1 MEKWFVINKGA
12 DFEKLGKE
20 FGISPVTARL
30 IRNREVIGEAA
41 FERYLN
47 GSLKDLYDP
56 HLLKD
61 ADRLTDILKVKI
73 EEQKPIRIIGDYD
86 IDGVMSTYI
95 LYRGIKHCGGNVST
109 QIPDRMKDGYGINE
123 NLIDQAKRDGMDTIL
138 TCDNGIAAISE
149 IAHAKELGMT
159 VLVTDH
165 HEIPY
170 TEENGE
176 KQFLRSNA
184 DAIVNPKQQEC
195 AYPFKE
201 LCGAAVAW
209 KVLQVLY
216 EKMGFALE
224 ETYEFLEN
232 VAFATVG
239 DVMDLT
245 DENRIL
251 VKEGLNRIHRTKNP
265 GMRALIFQNHL
276 EPEQINA
283 YHFGFVLGP
292 CINASGR
299 LDTAKLSLSLF
310 LQGEEEAAKTAREL
324 VELNQQRKD
333 MTADGVEEAK
343 RVVEEH
349 YMSDKVL
356 VIYLP
361 QVHESLAGIIAGRI
375 REAYHKPVFV
385 LTKAEEGVK
394 GSGRSIEEYS
404 MYEELCKCRELLE
417 KFGGHPMAGSERI
430 GFANSKAGLLE
441 NAYYILAP
449 APQVPAAKIAEFQ
462 GLVTSMGAIPLQ
474 VESQKH
480 DYVTAAVSHLP
491 HIVAA
496 ALVHLVQDH
505 DDAQGLM
512 KSIAAGGFKDITR
525 IASSSP
531 VMWEQ
536 ICMTNTEN
544 ILVLLKRYI
553 TSLESICDTLENH
566 NGDAI
571 YKMFEESGKY
581 RSTFPNRGQGPIE
594 RDYSFCV
601 DVLDEPGSISVLSAI
616 LAAKGISV
624 KNIGINHS
632 REEGEGALR
641 ISFYKEDKK
650 NEAAELLRSHNY
662 VLTK

>member
-1 MEKWFVINKGA
+1 MKTIGFIG
-12 DFEKLGKE
+12 LGLIGGSIAKAIRKYHE
-20 FGISPVTARL
+20 DYRLLAYDQDRETLAAAVSSNMIDAVCEEHDERFRSCDYIFLCAPVSH
-30 IRNREVIGEAA
+30 NDE
-41 FERYLN
+41 N
-47 GSLKDLYDP
+47 
-56 HLLKD
+56 LLKILSYRKKD
-61 ADRLTDILKVKI
+61 CILTDVGSVKT
-73 EEQKPIRIIGDYD
+73 PIN
-86 IDGVMSTYI
+86 S
-95 LYRGIKHCGGNVST
+95 
-109 QIPDRMKDGYGINE
+109 
-123 NLIDQAKRDGMDTIL
+123 LIH
-138 TCDNGIAAISE
+138 S
-149 IAHAKELGMT
+149 LG
-159 VLVTDH
+159 
-165 HEIPY
+165 
-170 TEENGE
+170 
-176 KQFLRSNA
+176 
-184 DAIVNPKQQEC
+184 
-195 AYPFKE
+195 
-201 LCGAAVAW
+201 
-209 KVLQVLY
+209 
-216 EKMGFALE
+216 
-224 ETYEFLEN
+224 
-232 VAFATVG
+232 
-239 DVMDLT
+239 LT
-245 DENRIL
+245 DCFI
-251 VKEGLNRIHRTKNP
+251 
-265 GMRALIFQNHL
+265 
-276 EPEQINA
+276 
-283 YHFGFVLGP
+283 
-292 CINASGR
+292 
-299 LDTAKLSLSLF
+299 
-310 LQGEEEAAKTAREL
+310 
-324 VELNQQRKD
+324 
-333 MTADGVEEAK
+333 
-343 RVVEEH
+343 
-349 YMSDKVL
+349 
-356 VIYLP
+356 
-361 QVHESLAGIIAGRI
+361 
-375 REAYHKPVFV
+375 
-385 LTKAEEGVK
+385 
-394 GSGRSIEEYS
+394 
-404 MYEELCKCRELLE
+404 
-417 KFGGHPMAGSERI
+417 GGHPMAGSERI

>member
-1 MEKWFVINKGA
+1 M
-12 DFEKLGKE
+12 
-20 FGISPVTARL
+20 
-30 IRNREVIGEAA
+30 
-41 FERYLN
+41 
-47 GSLKDLYDP
+47 
-56 HLLKD
+56 KD
-61 ADRLTDILKVKI
+61 ADCLTDILKVKI

-95 LYRGIKHCGGNVST
+95 LCRGIKHCGGNVST

-333 MTADGVEEAK
+333 MTADGVEAAK

-394 GSGRSIEEYS
+394 GSGRSIEEYVS
-404 MYEELCKCRELLE
+404 
-417 KFGGHPMAGSERI
+417 AGN
-430 GFANSKAGLLE
+430 F
-441 NAYYILAP
+441 
-449 APQVPAAKIAEFQ
+449 
-462 GLVTSMGAIPLQ
+462 
-474 VESQKH
+474 
-480 DYVTAAVSHLP
+480 
-491 HIVAA
+491 
-496 ALVHLVQDH
+496 
-505 DDAQGLM
+505 
-512 KSIAAGGFKDITR
+512 
-525 IASSSP
+525 
-531 VMWEQ
+531 
-536 ICMTNTEN
+536 
-544 ILVLLKRYI
+544 
-553 TSLESICDTLENH
+553 
-566 NGDAI
+566 
-571 YKMFEESGKY
+571 
-581 RSTFPNRGQGPIE
+581 
-594 RDYSFCV
+594 
-601 DVLDEPGSISVLSAI
+601 
-616 LAAKGISV
+616 
-624 KNIGINHS
+624 
-632 REEGEGALR
+632 
-641 ISFYKEDKK
+641 
-650 NEAAELLRSHNY
+650 
-662 VLTK
+662 

>member
-417 KFGGHPMAGSERI
+417 KFGGHPMAAGLSLCEDVAVFRDKINACCELTEEDFIPKIKIDMAMPAAYPTIGLIRELERLEPF
-430 GFANSKAGLLE
+430 GNGNSKPQFADRELALLRASVVGR
-441 NAYYILAP
+441 NQNVL
-449 APQVPAAKIAEFQ
+449 K
-462 GLVTSMGAIPLQ
+462 LSLM
-474 VESQKH
+474 
-480 DYVTAAVSHLP
+480 TAAGEHVSA
-491 HIVAA
+491 VCFGDVEAWKQYYSEKYGRTEVDA
-496 ALVHLVQDH
+496 ALRGRANAIRMSVIYYPEINVYQGMESVQ
-505 DDAQGLM
+505 L
-512 KSIAAGGFKDITR
+512 IIR
-525 IASSSP
+525 
-531 VMWEQ
+531 
-536 ICMTNTEN
+536 N
-544 ILVLLKRYI
+544 
-553 TSLESICDTLENH
+553 
-566 NGDAI
+566 
-571 YKMFEESGKY
+571 YK
-581 RSTFPNRGQGPIE
+581 
-594 RDYSFCV
+594 
-601 DVLDEPGSISVLSAI
+601 
-616 LAAKGISV
+616 
-624 KNIGINHS
+624 
-632 REEGEGALR
+632 
-641 ISFYKEDKK
+641 
-650 NEAAELLRSHNY
+650 
-662 VLTK
+662 